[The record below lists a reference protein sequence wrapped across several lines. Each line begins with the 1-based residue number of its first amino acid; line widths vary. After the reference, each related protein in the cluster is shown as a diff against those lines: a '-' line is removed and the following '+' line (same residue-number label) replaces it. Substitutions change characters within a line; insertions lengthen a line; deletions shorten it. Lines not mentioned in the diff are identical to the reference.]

1 MNILAWAEA
10 QRVQMVAVVE
20 ENMAYVTMRAMSCI
34 GLPVCSTG
42 VPQVYRTQLYY
53 VRTTAGIVL

>member
-1 MNILAWAEA
+1 
-10 QRVQMVAVVE
+10 MVAVVE
-20 ENMAYVTMRAMSCI
+20 ENMASVTMRAMSCI

-53 VRTTAGIVL
+53 VRTIAGIVL